1 MTLRLKLIL
10 IGEGYLMHFYY
21 YMYIEVSGILY
32 RVKMIKKQWTTIQ
45 GYSVHYSFLIS
56 IQIAMVKRY

>member
-10 IGEGYLMHFYY
+10 IGEGYLMHSYYY

-32 RVKMIKKQWTTIQ
+32 RVKMIKDSGLWFKDT
-45 GYSVHYSFLIS
+45 VS
-56 IQIAMVKRY
+56 IILF